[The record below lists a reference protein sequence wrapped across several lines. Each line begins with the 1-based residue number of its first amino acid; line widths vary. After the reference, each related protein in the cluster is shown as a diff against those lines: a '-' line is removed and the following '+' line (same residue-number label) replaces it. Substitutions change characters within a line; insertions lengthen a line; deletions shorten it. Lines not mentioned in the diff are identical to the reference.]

1 MKISLATVK
10 TTGQNFTPKG
20 SFLTPLA
27 ESTMHRLKKGSFD
40 PGALVMNLTQILVEN
55 DCIWG
60 QSDYSRSHMNDSFFF
75 GQKMTVLSG
84 SKQGNDPDTGLKM
97 KIQESELENEPKM

>member
-1 MKISLATVK
+1 
-10 TTGQNFTPKG
+10 
-20 SFLTPLA
+20 
-27 ESTMHRLKKGSFD
+27 
-40 PGALVMNLTQILVEN
+40 MNLTQIVVEN

-75 GQKMTVLSG
+75 FCQKMTVLSG

-97 KIQESELENEPKM
+97 KIQESELENDPKM